1 MVVASQLDYTL
12 RCDKPKAVALVI
24 YWIVT
29 TPTTFQSG
37 FQWGVT
43 IPLPVLDILNT
54 LYRMCGG
61 IRVWGV
67 SATCSDTK

>member
-43 IPLPVLDILNT
+43 FIAVA
-54 LYRMCGG
+54 G
-61 IRVWGV
+61 
-67 SATCSDTK
+67 A